1 MLKAVVKFNKIVK
14 IYFSSLSC
22 VWTVE
27 RGAWSSKDLMKG
39 AKVQNILSTTKTW
52 QQQSCFW
59 VGRQYSRTELNIMI
73 MENDVVL
80 LRLSQ
85 AQLTQVDKYSFRARL
100 GLKSFLLSP

>member
-1 MLKAVVKFNKIVK
+1 MLKAVIKFNKIVK

-22 VWTVE
+22 VDC
-27 RGAWSSKDLMKG
+27 GAWSSNDLMKG

-52 QQQSCFW
+52 QQQSCLW

-85 AQLTQVDKYSFRARL
+85 AQLTQVDKHSFRARL
-100 GLKSFLLSP
+100 GLKSFLLYP